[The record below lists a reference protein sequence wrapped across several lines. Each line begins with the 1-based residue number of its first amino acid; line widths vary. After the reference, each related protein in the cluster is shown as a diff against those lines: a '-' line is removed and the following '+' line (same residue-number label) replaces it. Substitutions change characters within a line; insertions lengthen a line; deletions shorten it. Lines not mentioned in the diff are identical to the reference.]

1 MPEAPS
7 AVSRGA
13 ERRRGQVAREAE
25 TRTRPDGHTE
35 YSGNYLAE
43 PSMLRFE
50 ELWFDSTVAAERF
63 FSDPAVLALFRDGP
77 CGKVPAYQVEERCGI
92 DRR

>member
-1 MPEAPS
+1 
-7 AVSRGA
+7 
-13 ERRRGQVAREAE
+13 
-25 TRTRPDGHTE
+25 
-35 YSGNYLAE
+35 
-43 PSMLRFE
+43 MLRFE